1 MTKLKLSYSINIED
15 LSLLSQGSLLNETG
29 WSLPITGIPCE
40 VPVPKKVILST
51 YKSMIFYSLLLNNLC
66 NFTKKPMNIILPGDK
81 DYESR
86 PSVQRKS
93 LRINLN
99 ENIYGTFVE
108 IGAGQEVA
116 RNFYRVGAASGTIA
130 KSMSAYDKAFSDSIY
145 GKEDN
150 GRYVTQNRLDKML
163 DHEMNLLEERI
174 SRDKN
179 PDKFFF
185 VYANT
190 VATIDFAKK
199 FKGHGWMGIKFQ
211 TDPNEEYSEIKLHLR
226 FRQNE
231 AKLQQESLGI
241 MGVNLIYGAFYK
253 HNEPLK
259 LMKYLT
265 DHLDDQSI
273 EIDTINFS
281 GPLFKDVDNRLI
293 SLELVRLGMTDAV
306 IFDENGTNVLPAQVL
321 YKKNI
326 LTLRGSYR
334 PITKVNEEMFKK
346 SLEAFL
352 KEKKVKEENTIVV
365 FEITLSNLRS
375 TGDIDDSDYLDRAKL
390 LCSMGHKVMISN
402 FSEYFKLVQYLTTYT
417 KKQLGLTMGV
427 RNFIEI
433 FDEEY
438 YDNLKGGILEAFGNI
453 FKNNMKIYLYP
464 LFDKDNGVIIDS
476 NNLKLEDNMKEFYKY
491 FKVNNKIRDL
501 EFNEQFLKIFSK
513 DILKQIKNNQSGW
526 EDKVPE
532 GISEM
537 IIKKKMFGYK

>member
-1 MTKLKLSYSINIED
+1 
-15 LSLLSQGSLLNETG
+15 
-29 WSLPITGIPCE
+29 
-40 VPVPKKVILST
+40 
-51 YKSMIFYSLLLNNLC
+51 
-66 NFTKKPMNIILPGDK
+66 MNIILPGDK

-116 RNFYRVGAASGTIA
+116 RHFYRVGAASGTIA
-130 KSMSAYDKAFSDSIY
+130 KSMSAYDKSFSDSIY
-145 GKEDN
+145 GKEEDS
-150 GRYVTQNRLDKML
+150 RYVTQNRLDKML
-163 DHEMNLLEERI
+163 THEMNLLEKRI
-174 SRDKN
+174 SRKKYPN
-179 PDKFFF
+179 KFFF

-190 VATIDFAKK
+190 VATIDFVKK

-211 TDPNEEYSEIKLHLR
+211 TDPKDDYSEIKLHLR
-226 FRQNE
+226 FHQNE

-259 LMKYLT
+259 LMKYLY
-265 DHLDDQSI
+265 DHIDDQSI

-306 IFDENGTNVLPAQVL
+306 VFDETGTNVLPAQVL

-352 KEKKVKEENTIVV
+352 EEKGVKKENTIVLL
-365 FEITLSNLRS
+365 EITLSNLRS
-375 TGDIDDSDYLDRAKL
+375 AGDIDDSDYLDRAKL
-390 LCSMGHKVMISN
+390 LCSLGHMVMISN
-402 FSEYFKLVQYLTTYT
+402 FSEYYKLVKYLTSYT
-417 KKQLGLTMGV
+417 TKQLGLTMGV
-427 RNFIEI
+427 TNLVEI
-433 FDEEY
+433 FDEKY
-438 YDNLKGGILEAFGNI
+438 YDDVKGGILEAFGNI

-464 LFDKDNGVIIDS
+464 VLDKQKDTVIDS
-476 NNLKLEDNMKEFYKY
+476 TNLKLEDNMKEFYKY
-491 FKVNNKIRDL
+491 FKVNDKIRDL
-501 EFNEQFLKIFSK
+501 EFNKDYLNIYSK
-513 DILKQIKNNQSGW
+513 DVLKQIKNKTPGW
-526 EDKVPE
+526 EDKLPE
-532 GISEM
+532 GVSDL

>member
-1 MTKLKLSYSINIED
+1 
-15 LSLLSQGSLLNETG
+15 
-29 WSLPITGIPCE
+29 
-40 VPVPKKVILST
+40 
-51 YKSMIFYSLLLNNLC
+51 
-66 NFTKKPMNIILPGDK
+66 MNIILPGDK

-86 PSVQRKS
+86 PSLQRKS

-116 RNFYRVGAASGTIA
+116 RHFYRVGAASGTIA
-130 KSMSAYDKAFSDSIY
+130 KSMSAYDKSFSDSIY
-145 GKEDN
+145 GKEDDS
-150 GRYVTQNRLDKML
+150 RYVTQNRLDKML
-163 DHEMNLLEERI
+163 SHEMNLLEKRI
-174 SRDKN
+174 SRDEY

-190 VATIDFAKK
+190 VATIDFVKK
-199 FKGHGWMGIKFQ
+199 FKGHGWMGIRFQ
-211 TDPNEEYSEIKLHLR
+211 TDPNDDYSEIKLHLR
-226 FRQNE
+226 FHQNE

-259 LMKYLT
+259 LMKYLY
-265 DHLDDQSI
+265 DHIDDQSI
-273 EIDTINFS
+273 EIDTINFN
-281 GPLFKDVDNRLI
+281 GPLFRDVDNRLI

-306 IFDENGTNVLPAQVL
+306 VFDETGTNVLPAQVL

-346 SLEAFL
+346 SFEAFL
-352 KEKKVKEENTIVV
+352 EEKGVKKENTIVLL
-365 FEITLSNLRS
+365 EITLSNLRS

-390 LCSMGHKVMISN
+390 LCSLGHMVMISN
-402 FSEYFKLVQYLTTYT
+402 FSEYYKLVKYLTSYT

-427 RNFIEI
+427 SNLIEI
-433 FDEEY
+433 FDEKY
-438 YDNLKGGILEAFGNI
+438 YDGVKGGILEAFGNI

-464 LFDKDNGVIIDS
+464 VLDKQKDNVIDS

-491 FKVNNKIRDL
+491 FKVNDKIRDL
-501 EFNEQFLKIFSK
+501 EFNKDYLSIFSK
-513 DILKQIKNNQSGW
+513 DVLKQIKNKTPGW
-526 EDKVPE
+526 EDKLPE
-532 GISEM
+532 GVSDL

>member
-1 MTKLKLSYSINIED
+1 
-15 LSLLSQGSLLNETG
+15 
-29 WSLPITGIPCE
+29 
-40 VPVPKKVILST
+40 
-51 YKSMIFYSLLLNNLC
+51 
-66 NFTKKPMNIILPGDK
+66 MNIILPGDK

-116 RNFYRVGAASGTIA
+116 RHFYRVGAASGTIA
-130 KSMSAYDKAFSDSIY
+130 KSMSAYDKRFSDSIY
-145 GKEDN
+145 GKEEDN
-150 GRYVTQNRLDKML
+150 RYVTQNRLDKML
-163 DHEMNLLEERI
+163 SHEMNLLEKRI
-174 SRDKN
+174 SRKKYPN
-179 PDKFFF
+179 KFFF

-190 VATIDFAKK
+190 VATIDFVKK

-211 TDPNEEYSEIKLHLR
+211 TDPKDDYSEIKLHLR
-226 FRQNE
+226 FHQNE

-259 LMKYLT
+259 LMKYLY
-265 DHLDDQSI
+265 DHIDDQSI

-293 SLELVRLGMTDAV
+293 ILELVRLGMTDAV
-306 IFDENGTNVLPAQVL
+306 VFDETGTNVLPAQVL

-352 KEKKVKEENTIVV
+352 EEKGVKKENTIVLL
-365 FEITLSNLRS
+365 EITLSNLRS

-390 LCSMGHKVMISN
+390 LCSLGHMVMISN
-402 FSEYFKLVQYLTTYT
+402 FSEYYKLVKYLTRYT

-427 RNFIEI
+427 TNLIEI
-433 FDEEY
+433 FDEKY
-438 YDNLKGGILEAFGNI
+438 YDGVKGGILEAFGNI

-464 LFDKDNGVIIDS
+464 VLDKQKDTVIDS
-476 NNLKLEDNMKEFYKY
+476 TNLKLEDNMKEFYKY
-491 FKVNNKIRDL
+491 FKVNDKIRDL
-501 EFNEQFLKIFSK
+501 EFNKDYLNIFSK
-513 DILKQIKNNQSGW
+513 DVLKQIKNNTPGW
-526 EDKVPE
+526 EDKLPE
-532 GISEM
+532 GVSDL

>member
-1 MTKLKLSYSINIED
+1 
-15 LSLLSQGSLLNETG
+15 
-29 WSLPITGIPCE
+29 
-40 VPVPKKVILST
+40 
-51 YKSMIFYSLLLNNLC
+51 
-66 NFTKKPMNIILPGDK
+66 MNIILPGDK

-116 RNFYRVGAASGTIA
+116 RHFYRVGAASGTIA
-130 KSMSAYDKAFSDSIY
+130 KSMSAYDKSFSDSIY
-145 GKEDN
+145 GKEEDS
-150 GRYVTQNRLDKML
+150 RYVTQNRLDKML
-163 DHEMNLLEERI
+163 SHEMNLLEKRI
-174 SRDKN
+174 SRKKYPN
-179 PDKFFF
+179 KFFF

-190 VATIDFAKK
+190 VATIDFVKK

-211 TDPNEEYSEIKLHLR
+211 TDPKDDYSEIKLHLR
-226 FRQNE
+226 FHQNE

-259 LMKYLT
+259 LMKYLY
-265 DHLDDQSI
+265 DHIDDQSI

-306 IFDENGTNVLPAQVL
+306 VFDETGTNVLPAQVL

-352 KEKKVKEENTIVV
+352 EEKGVKKENTIVLL
-365 FEITLSNLRS
+365 EITLSNLRS

-390 LCSMGHKVMISN
+390 LCSLGHMVMISN
-402 FSEYFKLVQYLTTYT
+402 FSEYYKLVKYLTRYT

-427 RNFIEI
+427 TNLIEI
-433 FDEEY
+433 FDEKY
-438 YDNLKGGILEAFGNI
+438 YDGVKGGILDAFGNI

-464 LFDKDNGVIIDS
+464 VLDKQKDTVIDS
-476 NNLKLEDNMKEFYKY
+476 TNLKLEDNMKEFYKY
-491 FKVNNKIRDL
+491 FKVNDKIRDL
-501 EFNEQFLKIFSK
+501 EFNKDYLNIFSK
-513 DILKQIKNNQSGW
+513 DVLKQIKNNTPGW
-526 EDKVPE
+526 EDKLPE
-532 GISEM
+532 GVSDL

>member
-1 MTKLKLSYSINIED
+1 MINYSY
-15 LSLLSQGSLLNETG
+15 
-29 WSLPITGIPCE
+29 
-40 VPVPKKVILST
+40 
-51 YKSMIFYSLLLNNLC
+51 LLNNLC
-66 NFTKKPMNIILPGDK
+66 NFIKKSMNIILPGDK
-81 DYESR
+81 DFESR

-130 KSMSAYDKAFSDSIY
+130 KSMSAYDKSFSDSIY
-145 GKEDN
+145 GKDED
-150 GRYVTQNRLDKML
+150 GRYVTQSRLDKML
-163 DHEMNLLEERI
+163 AYEMDLLEKRI
-174 SRDKN
+174 SREKYPN
-179 PDKFFF
+179 KFFF

-190 VATIDFAKK
+190 VATIDFVKK

-211 TDPNEEYSEIKLHLR
+211 TNPNEDYSEIKLHLR
-226 FRQNE
+226 FHQNE

-253 HNEPLK
+253 HDEPLK

-265 DHLDDQSI
+265 DHIDDQSI

-281 GPLFKDVDNRLI
+281 GPLFKDIDNRLI

-306 IFDENGTNVLPAQVL
+306 LFDEDGTNVLPAQVL

-334 PITKVNEEMFKK
+334 PMTKVNEEMYKK
-346 SLEAFL
+346 SLDAFL
-352 KEKKVKEENTIVV
+352 KEKKVKKEDTLVV

-375 TGDIDDSDYLDRAKL
+375 TGDIEDSDYLDRAKL
-390 LCSMGHKVMISN
+390 LCSMGHMVMISN
-402 FSEYFKLVQYLTTYT
+402 FSEYYKLVQYLTSYT

-433 FDEEY
+433 FDEQY

-464 LFDKDNGVIIDS
+464 LLDKEKGGVINSD
-476 NNLKLEDNMKEFYKY
+476 NLKLEDNMKEFYKY

-501 EFNEQFLKIFSK
+501 DYNDDYLKILSK
-513 DILKQIKNNQSGW
+513 DILKLIKNNETGW
-526 EDKVPE
+526 EDKVPK
-532 GISEM
+532 GISDM
-537 IIKKKMFGYK
+537 IIKNKMFGYK

>member
-1 MTKLKLSYSINIED
+1 
-15 LSLLSQGSLLNETG
+15 
-29 WSLPITGIPCE
+29 
-40 VPVPKKVILST
+40 
-51 YKSMIFYSLLLNNLC
+51 
-66 NFTKKPMNIILPGDK
+66 MNIILPGDK
-81 DYESR
+81 DFESR

-130 KSMSAYDKAFSDSIY
+130 KSMSAYDKSFSDSIY
-145 GKEDN
+145 GKDED
-150 GRYVTQNRLDKML
+150 GRYVTQSRLDKML
-163 DHEMNLLEERI
+163 AYEMDLLEKRI
-174 SRDKN
+174 SREKYPN
-179 PDKFFF
+179 KFFF

-190 VATIDFAKK
+190 VATIDFVKK

-211 TDPNEEYSEIKLHLR
+211 TNPNEDYSEIKLHLR
-226 FRQNE
+226 FHQNE

-253 HNEPLK
+253 HDEPLK

-265 DHLDDQSI
+265 DHIDDQSI

-281 GPLFKDVDNRLI
+281 GPLFKDIDNRLI

-306 IFDENGTNVLPAQVL
+306 LFDEDGTNVLPAQVL

-334 PITKVNEEMFKK
+334 PMTKVNEEMYKK
-346 SLEAFL
+346 SLDAFL
-352 KEKKVKEENTIVV
+352 KEKKVKKEDTLVV

-375 TGDIDDSDYLDRAKL
+375 TGDIEDSDYLDRAKL
-390 LCSMGHKVMISN
+390 LCSMGHMVMISN
-402 FSEYFKLVQYLTTYT
+402 FSEYYKLVQYLTSYT

-433 FDEEY
+433 FDEQY

-464 LFDKDNGVIIDS
+464 LLDKEKGGVINSD
-476 NNLKLEDNMKEFYKY
+476 NLKLEDNMKEFYKY

-501 EFNEQFLKIFSK
+501 DYNDDYLKILSK
-513 DILKQIKNNQSGW
+513 DILKLIKNNETGW
-526 EDKVPE
+526 EDKVPK
-532 GISEM
+532 GISDM
-537 IIKKKMFGYK
+537 IIKNKMFGYK

>member
-1 MTKLKLSYSINIED
+1 
-15 LSLLSQGSLLNETG
+15 
-29 WSLPITGIPCE
+29 
-40 VPVPKKVILST
+40 
-51 YKSMIFYSLLLNNLC
+51 
-66 NFTKKPMNIILPGDK
+66 MNIILPGDK

-116 RNFYRVGAASGTIA
+116 RHFYRVGAASGTIA
-130 KSMSAYDKAFSDSIY
+130 KSMSAYDKSFSDSIY
-145 GKEDN
+145 GKEEDS
-150 GRYVTQNRLDKML
+150 RYVTQNRLDKML
-163 DHEMNLLEERI
+163 SHEMNLLEKRI
-174 SRDKN
+174 SRKKYPN
-179 PDKFFF
+179 KFFF

-190 VATIDFAKK
+190 VATIDFVKK

-211 TDPNEEYSEIKLHLR
+211 TDPKDDYSEIKLHLR
-226 FRQNE
+226 FHQNE

-259 LMKYLT
+259 LMKYLY
-265 DHLDDQSI
+265 DHIDDQSI

-281 GPLFKDVDNRLI
+281 GPLFKNVDNRLI

-306 IFDENGTNVLPAQVL
+306 VFDETGTNVLPAQVL

-352 KEKKVKEENTIVV
+352 EEKGVKKENTIVLL
-365 FEITLSNLRS
+365 EITLSNLRS

-390 LCSMGHKVMISN
+390 LCSLGHMVMISN
-402 FSEYFKLVQYLTTYT
+402 FSEYYKLVKYLTRYT

-427 RNFIEI
+427 TNLIEI
-433 FDEEY
+433 FDEKY
-438 YDNLKGGILEAFGNI
+438 YDGVKGGILEAFGNI

-464 LFDKDNGVIIDS
+464 VLDKQKGNVIDS
-476 NNLKLEDNMKEFYKY
+476 TNLKLEDNMKEFYKY
-491 FKVNNKIRDL
+491 FKVNDKIRDL
-501 EFNEQFLKIFSK
+501 EFNKDYLNIFSK
-513 DILKQIKNNQSGW
+513 DVLKQIKNNTPGW
-526 EDKVPE
+526 EDKLPE
-532 GISEM
+532 GVSDL

>member
-1 MTKLKLSYSINIED
+1 
-15 LSLLSQGSLLNETG
+15 
-29 WSLPITGIPCE
+29 
-40 VPVPKKVILST
+40 
-51 YKSMIFYSLLLNNLC
+51 
-66 NFTKKPMNIILPGDK
+66 MNIILPGDK

-130 KSMSAYDKAFSDSIY
+130 KSMSAYDKSFSDSIY
-145 GKEDN
+145 GKEEN

-163 DHEMNLLEERI
+163 EHEMNLLEKRI

-190 VATIDFAKK
+190 VATIDFVKK
-199 FKGHGWMGIKFQ
+199 FKGHGWMGIRFQ
-211 TDPNEEYSEIKLHLR
+211 TNPNDDYSEIKLHLR
-226 FRQNE
+226 FHQNE

-265 DHLDDQSI
+265 DHIDDQSI

-281 GPLFKDVDNRLI
+281 GPLFKDIDNRLI

-306 IFDENGTNVLPAQVL
+306 IFDESGTNVLPAQVL

-334 PITKVNEEMFKK
+334 PMT
-346 SLEAFL
+346 
-352 KEKKVKEENTIVV
+352 
-365 FEITLSNLRS
+365 
-375 TGDIDDSDYLDRAKL
+375 
-390 LCSMGHKVMISN
+390 
-402 FSEYFKLVQYLTTYT
+402 
-417 KKQLGLTMGV
+417 
-427 RNFIEI
+427 
-433 FDEEY
+433 
-438 YDNLKGGILEAFGNI
+438 
-453 FKNNMKIYLYP
+453 
-464 LFDKDNGVIIDS
+464 
-476 NNLKLEDNMKEFYKY
+476 
-491 FKVNNKIRDL
+491 
-501 EFNEQFLKIFSK
+501 
-513 DILKQIKNNQSGW
+513 
-526 EDKVPE
+526 
-532 GISEM
+532 
-537 IIKKKMFGYK
+537 

>member
-1 MTKLKLSYSINIED
+1 MIIYSF
-15 LSLLSQGSLLNETG
+15 LL
-29 WSLPITGIPCE
+29 
-40 VPVPKKVILST
+40 
-51 YKSMIFYSLLLNNLC
+51 FNLC
-66 NFTKKPMNIILPGDK
+66 NFIKKSMNIILPGDK

-116 RNFYRVGAASGTIA
+116 RHFYRVGAASGTIA
-130 KSMSAYDKAFSDSIY
+130 KSMSAYDKSFSDSIY
-145 GKEDN
+145 GKEEDS
-150 GRYVTQNRLDKML
+150 RYVTQNRLDKML
-163 DHEMNLLEERI
+163 SHEMNLLEKRI
-174 SRDKN
+174 SRKKYPN
-179 PDKFFF
+179 KFFF

-190 VATIDFAKK
+190 VATIDFVKK

-211 TDPNEEYSEIKLHLR
+211 TDPKDDYSEIKLHLR
-226 FRQNE
+226 FHQNE

-259 LMKYLT
+259 LMKYLY
-265 DHLDDQSI
+265 DHIDDQSI

-306 IFDENGTNVLPAQVL
+306 VFDETGTNVLPAQVL

-352 KEKKVKEENTIVV
+352 EEKGVKKENTIVLL
-365 FEITLSNLRS
+365 EITLSNLRS

-390 LCSMGHKVMISN
+390 LCSLGHMVMISN
-402 FSEYFKLVQYLTTYT
+402 FSEYYKLVKYLTRYT

-427 RNFIEI
+427 TNLIEI
-433 FDEEY
+433 FDEKY
-438 YDNLKGGILEAFGNI
+438 YDGVKGGILEAFGNI

-464 LFDKDNGVIIDS
+464 VLDKQKGNVIDS
-476 NNLKLEDNMKEFYKY
+476 TNLKLEDNMKEFYKY
-491 FKVNNKIRDL
+491 FKVNDKIRDL
-501 EFNEQFLKIFSK
+501 EFNKDYLNIFSK
-513 DILKQIKNNQSGW
+513 DVLKQIKNNTPGW
-526 EDKVPE
+526 EDKLPE
-532 GISEM
+532 GVSDL

>member
-1 MTKLKLSYSINIED
+1 
-15 LSLLSQGSLLNETG
+15 
-29 WSLPITGIPCE
+29 
-40 VPVPKKVILST
+40 
-51 YKSMIFYSLLLNNLC
+51 
-66 NFTKKPMNIILPGDK
+66 MNIILPGDK

-116 RNFYRVGAASGTIA
+116 RHFYRVGAASGTIA
-130 KSMSAYDKAFSDSIY
+130 KSMSAYDKSFSDSIY
-145 GKEDN
+145 GKEEDS
-150 GRYVTQNRLDKML
+150 RYVTQNRLDKML
-163 DHEMNLLEERI
+163 SHEMNLLEKRI
-174 SRDKN
+174 SRKKYPN
-179 PDKFFF
+179 KFFF

-190 VATIDFAKK
+190 VATIDFVKK

-211 TDPNEEYSEIKLHLR
+211 TDPKDDYSEIKLHLR
-226 FRQNE
+226 FHQNE

-259 LMKYLT
+259 LMKYLY
-265 DHLDDQSI
+265 DHIDDQSI

-281 GPLFKDVDNRLI
+281 GPLFKEVDNRLI

-306 IFDENGTNVLPAQVL
+306 VFDETGTNVLPAQVL

-352 KEKKVKEENTIVV
+352 EEKGVKKENTIVLL
-365 FEITLSNLRS
+365 EITLSNLRS

-390 LCSMGHKVMISN
+390 LCSLGHMVMISN
-402 FSEYFKLVQYLTTYT
+402 FSEYYKLVKYLTRYT

-427 RNFIEI
+427 TNLIEI
-433 FDEEY
+433 FDEKY
-438 YDNLKGGILEAFGNI
+438 YDGVKGGILEAFGNI

-464 LFDKDNGVIIDS
+464 VLDKQKDTVIDS
-476 NNLKLEDNMKEFYKY
+476 TNLKLEDNMKEFYKY
-491 FKVNNKIRDL
+491 FKVNDKIRDL
-501 EFNEQFLKIFSK
+501 EFNKDYLNIYSK
-513 DILKQIKNNQSGW
+513 EVLKQIKNNTPGW
-526 EDKVPE
+526 EDKLPE
-532 GISEM
+532 GVSDL

>member
-1 MTKLKLSYSINIED
+1 
-15 LSLLSQGSLLNETG
+15 
-29 WSLPITGIPCE
+29 
-40 VPVPKKVILST
+40 
-51 YKSMIFYSLLLNNLC
+51 
-66 NFTKKPMNIILPGDK
+66 MNIILPGDK

-86 PSVQRKS
+86 PSLQRKS

-99 ENIYGTFVE
+99 ENIYGTVVE

-116 RNFYRVGAASGTIA
+116 RHFYRVGAASGTIA
-130 KSMSAYDKAFSDSIY
+130 KSMSAYDKSFSDSIY
-145 GKEDN
+145 GKEDDS
-150 GRYVTQNRLDKML
+150 RYVTQNRLDKML
-163 DHEMNLLEERI
+163 SHEMNLLEKRI
-174 SRDKN
+174 SRDEY

-190 VATIDFAKK
+190 VATIDFVKK
-199 FKGHGWMGIKFQ
+199 FKGHGWMGIRFQ
-211 TDPNEEYSEIKLHLR
+211 TDPNDDYSEIKLHLR
-226 FRQNE
+226 FHQNE

-259 LMKYLT
+259 LMKYLY
-265 DHLDDQSI
+265 DHIDDQSI
-273 EIDTINFS
+273 EIDTINFN

-306 IFDENGTNVLPAQVL
+306 VFDETGTNVLPAQVL

-352 KEKKVKEENTIVV
+352 EEKGVKKENTIVLL
-365 FEITLSNLRS
+365 EITLSNLRS

-390 LCSMGHKVMISN
+390 LCSLGHMVMISN
-402 FSEYFKLVQYLTTYT
+402 FSEYYKLVKYLTSYT

-427 RNFIEI
+427 SNLIEI
-433 FDEEY
+433 FDEKY
-438 YDNLKGGILEAFGNI
+438 YDGVKGGILEAFGNI

-464 LFDKDNGVIIDS
+464 VLDKQKDNVIDS

-491 FKVNNKIRDL
+491 FKVNDKIRDL
-501 EFNEQFLKIFSK
+501 EFNKDYLSIFSK
-513 DILKQIKNNQSGW
+513 DVLKQIKNKTPGW
-526 EDKVPE
+526 EDKLPE
-532 GISEM
+532 GVSDL

>member
-1 MTKLKLSYSINIED
+1 
-15 LSLLSQGSLLNETG
+15 
-29 WSLPITGIPCE
+29 
-40 VPVPKKVILST
+40 
-51 YKSMIFYSLLLNNLC
+51 
-66 NFTKKPMNIILPGDK
+66 MNIILSGDK

-116 RNFYRVGAASGTIA
+116 RHFYRVGAASGTIA
-130 KSMSAYDKAFSDSIY
+130 KSMSAYDKSFSDSIY
-145 GKEDN
+145 GKEEDS
-150 GRYVTQNRLDKML
+150 RYVTQNRLDKML
-163 DHEMNLLEERI
+163 EHEMNLLEKRI
-174 SRDKN
+174 SRKKYPN
-179 PDKFFF
+179 KFFF

-190 VATIDFAKK
+190 VATIDFVKK

-211 TDPNEEYSEIKLHLR
+211 TDPKDDYSEIKLHLR
-226 FRQNE
+226 FHQNE

-259 LMKYLT
+259 LMKYLY
-265 DHLDDQSI
+265 DHIDDQSI

-306 IFDENGTNVLPAQVL
+306 VFDETGTNVLPAQVL

-346 SLEAFL
+346 SLKAFL
-352 KEKKVKEENTIVV
+352 KEKGVKKENTIVLL
-365 FEITLSNLRS
+365 EITLSNLRS

-390 LCSMGHKVMISN
+390 LCSLGHMVMISN
-402 FSEYFKLVQYLTTYT
+402 FSEYFKLVKYLTRYT

-427 RNFIEI
+427 TNLIEI
-433 FDEEY
+433 FDEKY
-438 YDNLKGGILEAFGNI
+438 YDSVKGGILEAFGNI

-464 LFDKDNGVIIDS
+464 VLDKQKDTIIDS
-476 NNLKLEDNMKEFYKY
+476 TNLKLEDNMKEFYKY
-491 FKVNNKIRDL
+491 FKVNDKILDL
-501 EFNEQFLKIFSK
+501 EFNKDFLNIFSK
-513 DILKQIKNNQSGW
+513 DVLKQIKNNTPGW
-526 EDKVPE
+526 EDKLPE
-532 GISEM
+532 GASDL

>member
-1 MTKLKLSYSINIED
+1 
-15 LSLLSQGSLLNETG
+15 
-29 WSLPITGIPCE
+29 
-40 VPVPKKVILST
+40 
-51 YKSMIFYSLLLNNLC
+51 
-66 NFTKKPMNIILPGDK
+66 MNIILPGDK

-116 RNFYRVGAASGTIA
+116 RHFYRVGAASGTIA
-130 KSMSAYDKAFSDSIY
+130 KSMSAYDKSFSDSIY
-145 GKEDN
+145 GKEEDN
-150 GRYVTQNRLDKML
+150 RYVTQNRLDKML
-163 DHEMNLLEERI
+163 THEMNLLEKRI
-174 SRDKN
+174 SRKKYPN
-179 PDKFFF
+179 KFFF

-190 VATIDFAKK
+190 VATIDFVKK

-211 TDPNEEYSEIKLHLR
+211 TDPKDDYSEIKLHLR
-226 FRQNE
+226 FHQNE

-259 LMKYLT
+259 LMKYLY
-265 DHLDDQSI
+265 DHIDDQSI

-306 IFDENGTNVLPAQVL
+306 VFDETGTNVLPAQVL

-352 KEKKVKEENTIVV
+352 EEKGVKKENTIVLL
-365 FEITLSNLRS
+365 EITLSNLRS

-390 LCSMGHKVMISN
+390 LCSLGHMVMISN
-402 FSEYFKLVQYLTTYT
+402 FSEYYKLVKYLTRYT

-427 RNFIEI
+427 TNLIEI
-433 FDEEY
+433 FDEKY
-438 YDNLKGGILEAFGNI
+438 YDGVKGGILEAFGNI

-464 LFDKDNGVIIDS
+464 VLDKQKDTVIDS
-476 NNLKLEDNMKEFYKY
+476 TNLKLEDNMKEFYKY
-491 FKVNNKIRDL
+491 FKVNDKIRDL
-501 EFNEQFLKIFSK
+501 EFNKDYLNIFSK
-513 DILKQIKNNQSGW
+513 DVLKQIKNNTPGW
-526 EDKVPE
+526 EDKLPE
-532 GISEM
+532 GVSDL

>member
-1 MTKLKLSYSINIED
+1 MIIYSF
-15 LSLLSQGSLLNETG
+15 LL
-29 WSLPITGIPCE
+29 
-40 VPVPKKVILST
+40 
-51 YKSMIFYSLLLNNLC
+51 FNLC
-66 NFTKKPMNIILPGDK
+66 NFIKKSMNIILPGDK

-116 RNFYRVGAASGTIA
+116 RHFYRVGAASGTIA
-130 KSMSAYDKAFSDSIY
+130 KSMSAYDKSFSDSIY
-145 GKEDN
+145 GKEDDS
-150 GRYVTQNRLDKML
+150 RYVTQNRLDKML
-163 DHEMNLLEERI
+163 AHEMNLLEKRI
-174 SRDKN
+174 SRKKYPN
-179 PDKFFF
+179 KFFF

-190 VATIDFAKK
+190 VATIDFVKK

-211 TDPNEEYSEIKLHLR
+211 TDPKDDYSEIKLHLR
-226 FRQNE
+226 FHQNE

-259 LMKYLT
+259 LMKYLY
-265 DHLDDQSI
+265 DHIDGQSI

-306 IFDENGTNVLPAQVL
+306 VFDETGTNVLPAQVL

-352 KEKKVKEENTIVV
+352 EEKGVKKENTIVLL
-365 FEITLSNLRS
+365 EITLSNLRS

-390 LCSMGHKVMISN
+390 LCSLGHMVMISN
-402 FSEYFKLVQYLTTYT
+402 FSEYYKLVKYLTRYT

-427 RNFIEI
+427 TNLIEI
-433 FDEEY
+433 FDEKY
-438 YDNLKGGILEAFGNI
+438 YDGVKGGILEAFGNI

-464 LFDKDNGVIIDS
+464 VLDKQKDTVIDS
-476 NNLKLEDNMKEFYKY
+476 TNLKLEDNMKEFYKY
-491 FKVNNKIRDL
+491 FKVNDKIRDL
-501 EFNEQFLKIFSK
+501 EFNKDYLNIFSK
-513 DILKQIKNNQSGW
+513 DVLKQIKNNTPGW
-526 EDKVPE
+526 EDKLPE
-532 GISEM
+532 GVSDL

>member
-1 MTKLKLSYSINIED
+1 
-15 LSLLSQGSLLNETG
+15 
-29 WSLPITGIPCE
+29 
-40 VPVPKKVILST
+40 
-51 YKSMIFYSLLLNNLC
+51 
-66 NFTKKPMNIILPGDK
+66 MNIILPGDK

-116 RNFYRVGAASGTIA
+116 RHFYRVGAASGTIA
-130 KSMSAYDKAFSDSIY
+130 KSMSAYDKSFSDSIY
-145 GKEDN
+145 GKEEDN
-150 GRYVTQNRLDKML
+150 RYVTQNRLDKML
-163 DHEMNLLEERI
+163 SHEMNLLEKRI
-174 SRDKN
+174 SRKKYPN
-179 PDKFFF
+179 KFFF

-190 VATIDFAKK
+190 VATIDFVKK

-211 TDPNEEYSEIKLHLR
+211 TDPKDDYSEIKLHLR
-226 FRQNE
+226 FHQNE

-259 LMKYLT
+259 LMKYLY
-265 DHLDDQSI
+265 DHIDDQSI

-306 IFDENGTNVLPAQVL
+306 VFDETGTNVLPAQVL

-352 KEKKVKEENTIVV
+352 EEKGVKKENTIVLL
-365 FEITLSNLRS
+365 EITLSNLRS

-390 LCSMGHKVMISN
+390 LCSLGHMVMISN
-402 FSEYFKLVQYLTTYT
+402 FSEYYKLVKYLTRYT

-427 RNFIEI
+427 TNLIEI
-433 FDEEY
+433 FDEKY
-438 YDNLKGGILEAFGNI
+438 YDGVKGGILEAFGNI

-464 LFDKDNGVIIDS
+464 VLDKQKDTVIDS
-476 NNLKLEDNMKEFYKY
+476 TNLKLEDNMKEFYKY
-491 FKVNNKIRDL
+491 FKVNDKIRDL
-501 EFNEQFLKIFSK
+501 EFNKDYLNIFSK
-513 DILKQIKNNQSGW
+513 DVLKQIKNNTPGW
-526 EDKVPE
+526 EDKLPE
-532 GISEM
+532 GVSDL

>member
-1 MTKLKLSYSINIED
+1 
-15 LSLLSQGSLLNETG
+15 
-29 WSLPITGIPCE
+29 
-40 VPVPKKVILST
+40 
-51 YKSMIFYSLLLNNLC
+51 
-66 NFTKKPMNIILPGDK
+66 MNIILPGDK

-116 RNFYRVGAASGTIA
+116 RHFYRVGAASGTIA
-130 KSMSAYDKAFSDSIY
+130 KSMSAYDKSFSDSIY

-150 GRYVTQNRLDKML
+150 SRYVTQNRLDKML
-163 DHEMNLLEERI
+163 SHEMNLLEKRI
-174 SRDKN
+174 SRDEYPN
-179 PDKFFF
+179 KFFF

-190 VATIDFAKK
+190 VATIDFVKK
-199 FKGHGWMGIKFQ
+199 FKGHGWMGIRFQ
-211 TDPNEEYSEIKLHLR
+211 TDPNDDYSEIKLHLR
-226 FRQNE
+226 FHQNE

-259 LMKYLT
+259 LMKYLY
-265 DHLDDQSI
+265 DHIDDQSI
-273 EIDTINFS
+273 EIDTINFN

-306 IFDENGTNVLPAQVL
+306 VFDETGTNVLPAQVL

-334 PITKVNEEMFKK
+334 PITKVNEEMFNK
-346 SLEAFL
+346 SLKAFL
-352 KEKKVKEENTIVV
+352 EEKGVKKENTIVLL
-365 FEITLSNLRS
+365 EITLSNLRS

-390 LCSMGHKVMISN
+390 LCSLGHMVMISN
-402 FSEYFKLVQYLTTYT
+402 FSEYYKLVKYLTRYT

-427 RNFIEI
+427 TNLIEI
-433 FDEEY
+433 FDEKY
-438 YDNLKGGILEAFGNI
+438 YDGVKGGILEAFGNI

-464 LFDKDNGVIIDS
+464 VLDKQKDAVIDS
-476 NNLKLEDNMKEFYKY
+476 TNLKLEDNMKEFYKY
-491 FKVNNKIRDL
+491 FKVNDKIRDL
-501 EFNEQFLKIFSK
+501 EFNKDYLNIFSK
-513 DILKQIKNNQSGW
+513 DVLKQIKNNTPGW
-526 EDKVPE
+526 EDKLPE
-532 GISEM
+532 GVSDL

>member
-1 MTKLKLSYSINIED
+1 MIIYSF
-15 LSLLSQGSLLNETG
+15 LL
-29 WSLPITGIPCE
+29 
-40 VPVPKKVILST
+40 
-51 YKSMIFYSLLLNNLC
+51 FNLC
-66 NFTKKPMNIILPGDK
+66 NFIKKSMNIILPGDK

-116 RNFYRVGAASGTIA
+116 RHFYRVGAASGTIA
-130 KSMSAYDKAFSDSIY
+130 KSMSAYDKSFSDSIY
-145 GKEDN
+145 GKEEDS
-150 GRYVTQNRLDKML
+150 RYVTQNRLDKML
-163 DHEMNLLEERI
+163 SHEMNLLEKRI
-174 SRDKN
+174 SRKKYPN
-179 PDKFFF
+179 KFFF

-190 VATIDFAKK
+190 VATIDFVKK

-211 TDPNEEYSEIKLHLR
+211 TDPKDDYSEIKLHLR
-226 FRQNE
+226 FHQNE

-259 LMKYLT
+259 LMKYLY
-265 DHLDDQSI
+265 DHIDDQSI

-306 IFDENGTNVLPAQVL
+306 VFDETGTNVLPAQVL

-352 KEKKVKEENTIVV
+352 EEKGVKKENTIVLL
-365 FEITLSNLRS
+365 EITLSNLRS

-390 LCSMGHKVMISN
+390 LCSLGHMVMISN
-402 FSEYFKLVQYLTTYT
+402 FSEYYKLVKYLTRYT

-427 RNFIEI
+427 TNLIEI
-433 FDEEY
+433 FDEKY
-438 YDNLKGGILEAFGNI
+438 YDGVKGGILEAFGNI
-453 FKNNMKIYLYP
+453 FKNNMKIYLYHV
-464 LFDKDNGVIIDS
+464 LDKQKDTVINS
-476 NNLKLEDNMKEFYKY
+476 TNLKLEDNMKEFYKY
-491 FKVNNKIRDL
+491 FKVNDKIRDL
-501 EFNEQFLKIFSK
+501 EFNKDYLNIFSK
-513 DILKQIKNNQSGW
+513 DVLKQIKNNTPGW
-526 EDKVPE
+526 EDKLPE
-532 GISEM
+532 GVSDL

>member
-1 MTKLKLSYSINIED
+1 
-15 LSLLSQGSLLNETG
+15 
-29 WSLPITGIPCE
+29 
-40 VPVPKKVILST
+40 
-51 YKSMIFYSLLLNNLC
+51 
-66 NFTKKPMNIILPGDK
+66 MNIILPGDK

-116 RNFYRVGAASGTIA
+116 RHFYRVGAASGTIA
-130 KSMSAYDKAFSDSIY
+130 KSMSAYDKSFSDSIY
-145 GKEDN
+145 GKEEDS
-150 GRYVTQNRLDKML
+150 RYVTQNRLDKML
-163 DHEMNLLEERI
+163 SHEMNLLEKRI
-174 SRDKN
+174 SRKKYPN
-179 PDKFFF
+179 KFFF

-190 VATIDFAKK
+190 VATIDFVKK

-211 TDPNEEYSEIKLHLR
+211 TDPKDDYSEIKLHLR
-226 FRQNE
+226 FHQNE

-259 LMKYLT
+259 LMKYLY
-265 DHLDDQSI
+265 DHIDDQSI

-306 IFDENGTNVLPAQVL
+306 VFDETGTNVLPAQVL

-352 KEKKVKEENTIVV
+352 EEKGVKKENTIVLL
-365 FEITLSNLRS
+365 EITLSNLRS

-390 LCSMGHKVMISN
+390 LCSLGHMVMISN
-402 FSEYFKLVQYLTTYT
+402 FSEYYKLVKYLTRYT

-427 RNFIEI
+427 TNLIEI
-433 FDEEY
+433 FDEKY
-438 YDNLKGGILEAFGNI
+438 YDGVKGGILEAFGNI

-464 LFDKDNGVIIDS
+464 VLDKQKETVIDS
-476 NNLKLEDNMKEFYKY
+476 TNLKLEDNMKEFYKY
-491 FKVNNKIRDL
+491 FKVNDKIRDL
-501 EFNEQFLKIFSK
+501 EFNKDYLNIFSK
-513 DILKQIKNNQSGW
+513 DVLKQIKNNTPGW
-526 EDKVPE
+526 EDKLPE
-532 GISEM
+532 GVSDL

>member
-1 MTKLKLSYSINIED
+1 
-15 LSLLSQGSLLNETG
+15 
-29 WSLPITGIPCE
+29 
-40 VPVPKKVILST
+40 
-51 YKSMIFYSLLLNNLC
+51 
-66 NFTKKPMNIILPGDK
+66 MNIILPGDK

-116 RNFYRVGAASGTIA
+116 RHFYRVGAASGTIA
-130 KSMSAYDKAFSDSIY
+130 KSMSAYDKSFSDSIY

-150 GRYVTQNRLDKML
+150 SRYVTQNRLDKML
-163 DHEMNLLEERI
+163 SHEMNLLEKRI
-174 SRDKN
+174 SRDEYPN
-179 PDKFFF
+179 KFFF

-190 VATIDFAKK
+190 VATIDFVKK
-199 FKGHGWMGIKFQ
+199 FKGHGWMGIRFQ
-211 TDPNEEYSEIKLHLR
+211 TDPNDDYSEIKLHLR
-226 FRQNE
+226 FHQNE

-259 LMKYLT
+259 LMKYLY
-265 DHLDDQSI
+265 DHIDDQSI
-273 EIDTINFS
+273 EIDTINFN

-306 IFDENGTNVLPAQVL
+306 VFDETGTNVLPAQVL

-346 SLEAFL
+346 SLKAFL
-352 KEKKVKEENTIVV
+352 EEKGVKKENTIVLL
-365 FEITLSNLRS
+365 EITLSNLRS

-390 LCSMGHKVMISN
+390 LCSLGHMVMISN
-402 FSEYFKLVQYLTTYT
+402 FSEYYKLVKYLTRYT

-427 RNFIEI
+427 TNLIEI
-433 FDEEY
+433 FDEKY
-438 YDNLKGGILEAFGNI
+438 YDGVKGGILEAFGNI

-464 LFDKDNGVIIDS
+464 VLDKQKDAVIDS
-476 NNLKLEDNMKEFYKY
+476 TNLKLEDNMKEFYKY
-491 FKVNNKIRDL
+491 FKVNDKIRDL
-501 EFNEQFLKIFSK
+501 EFNKDYLNIFSK
-513 DILKQIKNNQSGW
+513 DVLKQIKNNTPGW
-526 EDKVPE
+526 EDKLPE
-532 GISEM
+532 GVSDL

>member
-1 MTKLKLSYSINIED
+1 MIIYSF
-15 LSLLSQGSLLNETG
+15 LL
-29 WSLPITGIPCE
+29 
-40 VPVPKKVILST
+40 
-51 YKSMIFYSLLLNNLC
+51 FNLC
-66 NFTKKPMNIILPGDK
+66 NFIKKSMNIILPGDK

-116 RNFYRVGAASGTIA
+116 RHFYRVGAASGTIA
-130 KSMSAYDKAFSDSIY
+130 KSMSAYDKSFSDSIY
-145 GKEDN
+145 GKEEDS
-150 GRYVTQNRLDKML
+150 RYVTQNRLDKML
-163 DHEMNLLEERI
+163 AHEMNLLEKRI
-174 SRDKN
+174 SRKKYPN
-179 PDKFFF
+179 KFFF

-190 VATIDFAKK
+190 VATIDFVKK

-211 TDPNEEYSEIKLHLR
+211 TDPKDDYSEIKLHLR
-226 FRQNE
+226 FHQNE

-259 LMKYLT
+259 LMKYLY
-265 DHLDDQSI
+265 DHIDDQSI

-306 IFDENGTNVLPAQVL
+306 VFDETGTNVLPAQVL

-352 KEKKVKEENTIVV
+352 EEKGVKKENTIVLL
-365 FEITLSNLRS
+365 EITLSNLRS

-390 LCSMGHKVMISN
+390 LCSLGHMVMISN
-402 FSEYFKLVQYLTTYT
+402 FSEYYKLVKYLTRYT

-427 RNFIEI
+427 TNLIEI
-433 FDEEY
+433 FDEKY
-438 YDNLKGGILEAFGNI
+438 YDGVKGGILEAFGNI

-464 LFDKDNGVIIDS
+464 VLDKQKDNVIDS
-476 NNLKLEDNMKEFYKY
+476 TNLKLEDNMKEFYKY
-491 FKVNNKIRDL
+491 FKVNDKIRDL
-501 EFNEQFLKIFSK
+501 EFNKDYLNIFSK
-513 DILKQIKNNQSGW
+513 DVLKQIKNNTPGW
-526 EDKVPE
+526 EDKLPE
-532 GISEM
+532 GVSDL

>member
-1 MTKLKLSYSINIED
+1 
-15 LSLLSQGSLLNETG
+15 
-29 WSLPITGIPCE
+29 
-40 VPVPKKVILST
+40 
-51 YKSMIFYSLLLNNLC
+51 
-66 NFTKKPMNIILPGDK
+66 MNIILPGDK

-116 RNFYRVGAASGTIA
+116 RHFYRVGAASGTIA
-130 KSMSAYDKAFSDSIY
+130 KSMSAYDKSFSDSIY
-145 GKEDN
+145 GKEEDS
-150 GRYVTQNRLDKML
+150 RYVTQNRLDKML
-163 DHEMNLLEERI
+163 THEMNLLEKRI
-174 SRDKN
+174 SRKKYPN
-179 PDKFFF
+179 KFFF

-190 VATIDFAKK
+190 VATIDFVKK

-211 TDPNEEYSEIKLHLR
+211 TDPKDDYSEIKLHLR
-226 FRQNE
+226 FHQNE

-259 LMKYLT
+259 LMKYLY
-265 DHLDDQSI
+265 DHIDDQSI

-306 IFDENGTNVLPAQVL
+306 VFDETGTNVLPAQVL

-352 KEKKVKEENTIVV
+352 EEEGVKKENTIVLL
-365 FEITLSNLRS
+365 EITLSNLRS

-390 LCSMGHKVMISN
+390 LCSLGHMVMISN
-402 FSEYFKLVQYLTTYT
+402 FSEYYKLVKYLTSYT
-417 KKQLGLTMGV
+417 TKQLGLTMGV
-427 RNFIEI
+427 TNLIEI
-433 FDEEY
+433 FDEKY
-438 YDNLKGGILEAFGNI
+438 YDGVKGGILEAFGNI

-464 LFDKDNGVIIDS
+464 VLDKQKDTVIDS
-476 NNLKLEDNMKEFYKY
+476 TNLKLEDNMKEFYKY
-491 FKVNNKIRDL
+491 FKVNDKIRDL
-501 EFNEQFLKIFSK
+501 EFNKDYLNIFSK
-513 DILKQIKNNQSGW
+513 DVLKQIKNNTPGW
-526 EDKVPE
+526 EDKLPE
-532 GISEM
+532 GVSDL

>member
-1 MTKLKLSYSINIED
+1 
-15 LSLLSQGSLLNETG
+15 
-29 WSLPITGIPCE
+29 
-40 VPVPKKVILST
+40 
-51 YKSMIFYSLLLNNLC
+51 
-66 NFTKKPMNIILPGDK
+66 MNIILPGDK

-116 RNFYRVGAASGTIA
+116 RHFYRVGAASGTIA
-130 KSMSAYDKAFSDSIY
+130 KSMSAYDKSFSDSIY

-150 GRYVTQNRLDKML
+150 SRYVTQNRLDKML
-163 DHEMNLLEERI
+163 SHEMNLLEKRI
-174 SRDKN
+174 SRDEYPN
-179 PDKFFF
+179 KFFF

-190 VATIDFAKK
+190 VATIDFVKK
-199 FKGHGWMGIKFQ
+199 FKGHGWMGIRFQ
-211 TDPNEEYSEIKLHLR
+211 TDPNDDYSEIKLHLR
-226 FRQNE
+226 FHQNE

-259 LMKYLT
+259 LMKYLY
-265 DHLDDQSI
+265 DHIDDQSI
-273 EIDTINFS
+273 EIDTINFN

-306 IFDENGTNVLPAQVL
+306 VFDETGTNVLPAQVL

-334 PITKVNEEMFKK
+334 PITKVNEEMFNK
-346 SLEAFL
+346 SLKAFL
-352 KEKKVKEENTIVV
+352 EEKGVKKENTIVLL
-365 FEITLSNLRS
+365 EITLSNLRS

-390 LCSMGHKVMISN
+390 LCSLGHMVMISN
-402 FSEYFKLVQYLTTYT
+402 FSEYYKLVKYLTRYT

-427 RNFIEI
+427 TNLIEI
-433 FDEEY
+433 FDEKY
-438 YDNLKGGILEAFGNI
+438 YDGVKGGILEAFGNI

-464 LFDKDNGVIIDS
+464 VLDKQKDTVIDS
-476 NNLKLEDNMKEFYKY
+476 TNLKLEDNMKEFYKY
-491 FKVNNKIRDL
+491 FKVNDKIRDL
-501 EFNEQFLKIFSK
+501 EFNKDYLNIFSK
-513 DILKQIKNNQSGW
+513 DVLKQIKNNTPGW
-526 EDKVPE
+526 EDKLPE
-532 GISEM
+532 GVSDL

>member
-1 MTKLKLSYSINIED
+1 MIIYSF
-15 LSLLSQGSLLNETG
+15 LL
-29 WSLPITGIPCE
+29 
-40 VPVPKKVILST
+40 
-51 YKSMIFYSLLLNNLC
+51 FNLC
-66 NFTKKPMNIILPGDK
+66 NFIKKSMNIILSGDK

-116 RNFYRVGAASGTIA
+116 RHFYRVGAASGTIA
-130 KSMSAYDKAFSDSIY
+130 KSMSAYDKSFSDSIY
-145 GKEDN
+145 GKEEDS
-150 GRYVTQNRLDKML
+150 RYVTQNRLDKML
-163 DHEMNLLEERI
+163 EHEMNLLEKRI
-174 SRDKN
+174 SRKKYPN
-179 PDKFFF
+179 KFFF

-190 VATIDFAKK
+190 VATIDFVKK

-211 TDPNEEYSEIKLHLR
+211 TDPKDDYSEIKLHLR
-226 FRQNE
+226 FHQNE

-259 LMKYLT
+259 LMKYLY
-265 DHLDDQSI
+265 DHIDDQSI

-306 IFDENGTNVLPAQVL
+306 VFDETGTNVLPAQVL

-346 SLEAFL
+346 SLKAFL
-352 KEKKVKEENTIVV
+352 EEKGVKKENTIVLL
-365 FEITLSNLRS
+365 EITLSNLRS

-390 LCSMGHKVMISN
+390 LCSLGHMVMISN
-402 FSEYFKLVQYLTTYT
+402 FSEYFKLVKYLTRYT

-427 RNFIEI
+427 TNLIEI
-433 FDEEY
+433 FDEKY
-438 YDNLKGGILEAFGNI
+438 YDSVKGGILEAFGNI

-464 LFDKDNGVIIDS
+464 VLDKQKDTIIDS
-476 NNLKLEDNMKEFYKY
+476 TNLKLEDNMKEFYKY

-501 EFNEQFLKIFSK
+501 EFNKDFLNIFSK
-513 DILKQIKNNQSGW
+513 DVLKQIKNNTPGW
-526 EDKVPE
+526 EDKLPE
-532 GISEM
+532 GASDL

>member
-1 MTKLKLSYSINIED
+1 
-15 LSLLSQGSLLNETG
+15 
-29 WSLPITGIPCE
+29 
-40 VPVPKKVILST
+40 
-51 YKSMIFYSLLLNNLC
+51 
-66 NFTKKPMNIILPGDK
+66 MNIILPGDK

-86 PSVQRKS
+86 PSLQRKS

-116 RNFYRVGAASGTIA
+116 RHFYRVGAASGTIA
-130 KSMSAYDKAFSDSIY
+130 KSMSAYDKSFSDSIY
-145 GKEDN
+145 GKEDDS
-150 GRYVTQNRLDKML
+150 RYVTQNRLDKML
-163 DHEMNLLEERI
+163 SHEMNLLEKRI
-174 SRDKN
+174 SRDEY

-190 VATIDFAKK
+190 VATIDFVKK
-199 FKGHGWMGIKFQ
+199 FKGHGWMGIRFQ
-211 TDPNEEYSEIKLHLR
+211 TDPNDDYSEIKLHLR
-226 FRQNE
+226 FHQNE

-259 LMKYLT
+259 LMKYLY
-265 DHLDDQSI
+265 DHIDDQSI
-273 EIDTINFS
+273 EIDTINFN

-306 IFDENGTNVLPAQVL
+306 VFDETGTNVLPAQVL

-346 SLEAFL
+346 SFEAFL
-352 KEKKVKEENTIVV
+352 EEKGVKKENTIVLL
-365 FEITLSNLRS
+365 EITLSNLRS

-390 LCSMGHKVMISN
+390 LCSLGHMVMISN
-402 FSEYFKLVQYLTTYT
+402 FSEYYKLVKYLTRYT
-417 KKQLGLTMGV
+417 TKQLGLTMGV
-427 RNFIEI
+427 TNLVEI
-433 FDEEY
+433 FDQKY
-438 YDNLKGGILEAFGNI
+438 YDDVKGGILEAFGNI

-464 LFDKDNGVIIDS
+464 VLDKQKDNVIDS

-491 FKVNNKIRDL
+491 FKVNDKIRDL
-501 EFNEQFLKIFSK
+501 EFNKDYLSIFSK
-513 DILKQIKNNQSGW
+513 DVLKQIKNKTPGW
-526 EDKVPE
+526 EDKLPE
-532 GISEM
+532 GVSDL

>member
-1 MTKLKLSYSINIED
+1 
-15 LSLLSQGSLLNETG
+15 
-29 WSLPITGIPCE
+29 
-40 VPVPKKVILST
+40 
-51 YKSMIFYSLLLNNLC
+51 
-66 NFTKKPMNIILPGDK
+66 MNIILPGDK

-116 RNFYRVGAASGTIA
+116 RHFYRVGAASGTIA
-130 KSMSAYDKAFSDSIY
+130 KSMSAYDKSFSDSIY
-145 GKEDN
+145 GKEEDS
-150 GRYVTQNRLDKML
+150 RYVTQNRLDKML
-163 DHEMNLLEERI
+163 SHEMNLLEKRI
-174 SRDKN
+174 SRKKYPN
-179 PDKFFF
+179 KFFF

-190 VATIDFAKK
+190 VATIDFVKK

-211 TDPNEEYSEIKLHLR
+211 TDPKDDYSEIKLHLR
-226 FRQNE
+226 FHQNE

-259 LMKYLT
+259 LMKYLY
-265 DHLDDQSI
+265 DHIDDQSI

-306 IFDENGTNVLPAQVL
+306 VFDETGTNVLPAQVL

-346 SLEAFL
+346 SLEVFL
-352 KEKKVKEENTIVV
+352 EEKGVKKENTIVLL
-365 FEITLSNLRS
+365 EITLSNLRS

-390 LCSMGHKVMISN
+390 LCSLGHMVMISN
-402 FSEYFKLVQYLTTYT
+402 FSEYYKLVKYLTRYT

-427 RNFIEI
+427 TNLIEI
-433 FDEEY
+433 FDEKY
-438 YDNLKGGILEAFGNI
+438 YDGVKGGILEAFGNI

-464 LFDKDNGVIIDS
+464 VLDKQKDTVIDS
-476 NNLKLEDNMKEFYKY
+476 TNLKLEDNMKEFYKY
-491 FKVNNKIRDL
+491 FKVNDKIRDL
-501 EFNEQFLKIFSK
+501 EFNKDYLNIFSK
-513 DILKQIKNNQSGW
+513 DVLKQIKNNTPGW
-526 EDKVPE
+526 EDKLPE
-532 GISEM
+532 GVSDL

>member
-1 MTKLKLSYSINIED
+1 MIIYSF
-15 LSLLSQGSLLNETG
+15 LL
-29 WSLPITGIPCE
+29 
-40 VPVPKKVILST
+40 
-51 YKSMIFYSLLLNNLC
+51 FNLC
-66 NFTKKPMNIILPGDK
+66 NFIKKSMNIILPGDK

-116 RNFYRVGAASGTIA
+116 RHFYRVGAASGTIA
-130 KSMSAYDKAFSDSIY
+130 KSMSAYDKSFSDSIY
-145 GKEDN
+145 GKEEDS
-150 GRYVTQNRLDKML
+150 RYVTQNRLDKML
-163 DHEMNLLEERI
+163 SHEMNLLEKRI
-174 SRDKN
+174 SRKKYPN
-179 PDKFFF
+179 KFFF

-190 VATIDFAKK
+190 VATIDFVKK

-211 TDPNEEYSEIKLHLR
+211 TDPKDDYSEIKLHLR
-226 FRQNE
+226 FHQNE

-259 LMKYLT
+259 LMKYLY
-265 DHLDDQSI
+265 DHIDDQSI

-306 IFDENGTNVLPAQVL
+306 VFDETGTNVLPAQVL

-352 KEKKVKEENTIVV
+352 EEKGVKKENTIVLL
-365 FEITLSNLRS
+365 EITLSNLRS

-390 LCSMGHKVMISN
+390 LCSLGHMVMISN
-402 FSEYFKLVQYLTTYT
+402 FSEYYKLVKYLTRYT

-427 RNFIEI
+427 TNLIEI
-433 FDEEY
+433 FDEKY
-438 YDNLKGGILEAFGNI
+438 YDGVKGGILEAFGNI

-464 LFDKDNGVIIDS
+464 VLDKQKDTVIDS
-476 NNLKLEDNMKEFYKY
+476 TNLKLEDNMKEFYKN
-491 FKVNNKIRDL
+491 FKVNDKIRDL
-501 EFNEQFLKIFSK
+501 EFNKDYLNIFSK
-513 DILKQIKNNQSGW
+513 DVLKQIKNNTPGW
-526 EDKVPE
+526 EDKLPE
-532 GISEM
+532 GVSDL

>member
-1 MTKLKLSYSINIED
+1 
-15 LSLLSQGSLLNETG
+15 
-29 WSLPITGIPCE
+29 
-40 VPVPKKVILST
+40 
-51 YKSMIFYSLLLNNLC
+51 
-66 NFTKKPMNIILPGDK
+66 MNIILPGDK

-116 RNFYRVGAASGTIA
+116 RHFYRVGAASGTIA
-130 KSMSAYDKAFSDSIY
+130 KSMSAYDKSFSDSIY
-145 GKEDN
+145 GKEEDS
-150 GRYVTQNRLDKML
+150 RYVTQNRLDKML
-163 DHEMNLLEERI
+163 AHEMNLLEKRI
-174 SRDKN
+174 SRKKYPN
-179 PDKFFF
+179 KFFF

-190 VATIDFAKK
+190 VATIDFVKK

-211 TDPNEEYSEIKLHLR
+211 TDPKDDYSEIKLHLR
-226 FRQNE
+226 FHQNE

-241 MGVNLIYGAFYK
+241 MGINLIYGAFYK

-259 LMKYLT
+259 LMKYLY
-265 DHLDDQSI
+265 DHIDDQSI

-306 IFDENGTNVLPAQVL
+306 VFDETGTNVLPAQVL

-346 SLEAFL
+346 SFEAFL
-352 KEKKVKEENTIVV
+352 EEKGVKKENTIVLL
-365 FEITLSNLRS
+365 EITLSNLRS

-390 LCSMGHKVMISN
+390 LCSLGHMVMISN
-402 FSEYFKLVQYLTTYT
+402 FSEYYKLVKYLTRYT
-417 KKQLGLTMGV
+417 TKQLGLTMGV
-427 RNFIEI
+427 TNLVEI
-433 FDEEY
+433 FDQKY
-438 YDNLKGGILEAFGNI
+438 YDDVKGGILEAFGNI

-464 LFDKDNGVIIDS
+464 VLDKKKDTVIDS

-491 FKVNNKIRDL
+491 FKVNDKIRDL
-501 EFNEQFLKIFSK
+501 EFNKDYLNIFSK
-513 DILKQIKNNQSGW
+513 DVLKQIKNKTPGW
-526 EDKVPE
+526 EDKLPE
-532 GISEM
+532 GVSDL

>member
-1 MTKLKLSYSINIED
+1 MIIYSF
-15 LSLLSQGSLLNETG
+15 LL
-29 WSLPITGIPCE
+29 
-40 VPVPKKVILST
+40 
-51 YKSMIFYSLLLNNLC
+51 FNLC
-66 NFTKKPMNIILPGDK
+66 NFIKKSMNIILSGDK

-116 RNFYRVGAASGTIA
+116 RHFYRVGAASGTIA
-130 KSMSAYDKAFSDSIY
+130 KSMSAYDKSFSDSIY
-145 GKEDN
+145 GKEEDS
-150 GRYVTQNRLDKML
+150 RYVTQNRLDKML
-163 DHEMNLLEERI
+163 EHEMNLLEKRI
-174 SRDKN
+174 SRKKYPN
-179 PDKFFF
+179 KFFF

-190 VATIDFAKK
+190 VATIDFVKK

-211 TDPNEEYSEIKLHLR
+211 TDPKDDYSEIKLHLR
-226 FRQNE
+226 FHQNE

-259 LMKYLT
+259 LMKYLY
-265 DHLDDQSI
+265 DHIDDQSI

-306 IFDENGTNVLPAQVL
+306 VFDETGTNVLPAQVL

-346 SLEAFL
+346 SLKAFL
-352 KEKKVKEENTIVV
+352 EEKGVKKENTIVLL
-365 FEITLSNLRS
+365 EITLSNLRS

-390 LCSMGHKVMISN
+390 LCSLGHMVMISN
-402 FSEYFKLVQYLTTYT
+402 FSEYFKLVKYLTRYT

-427 RNFIEI
+427 TNLIEI
-433 FDEEY
+433 FDEKY
-438 YDNLKGGILEAFGNI
+438 YDSVKGGILEAFGNI

-464 LFDKDNGVIIDS
+464 VLDKQKDTIIDS
-476 NNLKLEDNMKEFYKY
+476 TNLKLEDNMKEFYKY
-491 FKVNNKIRDL
+491 FKVNDKILDL
-501 EFNEQFLKIFSK
+501 EFNKDFLNIFSK
-513 DILKQIKNNQSGW
+513 DVLKQIKNNTPGW
-526 EDKVPE
+526 EDKLPE
-532 GISEM
+532 GASDL